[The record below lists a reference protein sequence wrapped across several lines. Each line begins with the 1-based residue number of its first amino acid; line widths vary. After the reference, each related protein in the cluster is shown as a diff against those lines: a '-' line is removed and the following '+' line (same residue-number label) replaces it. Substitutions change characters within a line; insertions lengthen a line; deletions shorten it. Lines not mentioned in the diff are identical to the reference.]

1 MNILR
6 DLVKYV
12 PGFSFKFDQRF
23 NRFPVRRLSE
33 VSRFA
38 QKEASRGVV
47 MKVIR
52 HKSDL
57 DMINQYRQNL
67 RQALDLFKVCV
78 SHIYDPHLS
87 SRNDRIGN
95 IAEI

>member
-6 DLVKYV
+6 DLVKCV
-12 PGFSFKFDQRF
+12 PGFSFRFDQRL
-23 NRFPVRRLSE
+23 NRFPSRRLSE

-67 RQALDLFKVCV
+67 RQALDLFKVSV
-78 SHIYDPHLS
+78 RHIYDPPLS
-87 SRNDRIGN
+87 SCNNRIGY